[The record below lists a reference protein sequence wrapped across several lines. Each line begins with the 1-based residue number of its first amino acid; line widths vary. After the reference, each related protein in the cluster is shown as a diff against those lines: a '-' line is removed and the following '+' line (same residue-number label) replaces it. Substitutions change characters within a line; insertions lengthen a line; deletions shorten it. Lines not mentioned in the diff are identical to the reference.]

1 MNYDINEK
9 ETSIDN
15 MGDSLLIAIEECVNR
30 GNKGDADAIMSEWI
44 VDGRD
49 PIDGSYEFIFIPN
62 FTLNWWLEESKLC
75 KQFNKLKISNPCWKD

>member
-1 MNYDINEK
+1 MMRLLSTTLIPFLLLPDMNYDINEK

-15 MGDSLLIAIEECVNR
+15 MGDALLIAIEECVNR
-30 GNKGDADAIMSEWI
+30 GNKGDADSIMSEWI

-62 FTLNWWLEESKLC
+62 FTL
-75 KQFNKLKISNPCWKD
+75 Q

>member
-1 MNYDINEK
+1 MMRLLSTILIPFLLLPDMNYDINEK

-62 FTLNWWLEESKLC
+62 FTL
-75 KQFNKLKISNPCWKD
+75 Q

>member
-15 MGDSLLIAIEECVNR
+15 MGDSLLIAIENAVNR
-30 GNKGDADAIMSEWI
+30 NNIGDADAIMSEWI
-44 VDGRD
+44 VDGCD

-62 FTLNWWLEESKLC
+62 LTLN
-75 KQFNKLKISNPCWKD
+75 